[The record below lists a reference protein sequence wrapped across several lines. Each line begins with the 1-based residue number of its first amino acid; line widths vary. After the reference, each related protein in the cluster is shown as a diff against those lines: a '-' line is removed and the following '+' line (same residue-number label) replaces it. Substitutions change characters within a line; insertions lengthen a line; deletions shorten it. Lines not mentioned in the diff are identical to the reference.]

1 MRILLILFITVAYVT
16 AFPGFP
22 KTKWDPFVFDITV
35 YCNDKTRDTYNL
47 LIEWWEDDTMP
58 GMEQITRPQFYHPK
72 PGNFSFRMEG
82 AMDGDESFSDGHKPV
97 AYITHD
103 CHKKAQQVEL
113 VLTVNTLCKTENSC
127 HYRIIQDISGA
138 QGEKNIQADALVVGG
153 NFTSFPD
160 FSLM

>member
-1 MRILLILFITVAYVT
+1 MTKLVIRTICSLSGGKMILCKFQHTFLRKPWCF
-16 AFPGFP
+16 
-22 KTKWDPFVFDITV
+22 
-35 YCNDKTRDTYNL
+35 R
-47 LIEWWEDDTMP
+47 P

-113 VLTVNTLCKTENSC
+113 VLTVNTLCKTE
-127 HYRIIQDISGA
+127 
-138 QGEKNIQADALVVGG
+138 K
-153 NFTSFPD
+153 
-160 FSLM
+160 